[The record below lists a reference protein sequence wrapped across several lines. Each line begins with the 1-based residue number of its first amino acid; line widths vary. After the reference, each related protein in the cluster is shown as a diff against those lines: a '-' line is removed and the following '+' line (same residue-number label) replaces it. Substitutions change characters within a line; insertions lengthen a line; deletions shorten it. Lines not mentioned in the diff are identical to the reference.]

1 MEIGTWE
8 YVLSSVEEESYV
20 ERGARPVYLLILGLH
35 RTPAIVQVEED
46 PDIRV
51 TLGKMEPLSNVFLA
65 RNQALAAEE
74 EDFVGGGPRQTKSGQ
89 VRTTG
94 E

>member
-1 MEIGTWE
+1 M
-8 YVLSSVEEESYV
+8 VQLVELENNE
-20 ERGARPVYLLILGLH
+20 GARHAYLLTFGLH
-35 RTPAIVQVEED
+35 RTSAIVQWEED

-74 EDFVGGGPRQTKSGQ
+74 DDFVGGGRRQTKSGQ
-89 VRTTG
+89 VR
-94 E
+94 EIEK